1 MRRGVARERV
11 SGGDILRQQ
20 GYRACL
26 TAAATST
33 ITTAL
38 RSRRVRRMKEKV
50 SCVHGTDHLI
60 HVLARPD
67 AMEQSVDGP
76 PIPFLEE
83 VVKSLVLAVL
93 LVLFSPLASLGLP
106 SCLALEALVN
116 AFSAALS
123 TGSADG
129 ARTIALLE

>member
-1 MRRGVARERV
+1 M
-11 SGGDILRQQ
+11 
-20 GYRACL
+20 
-26 TAAATST
+26 
-33 ITTAL
+33 
-38 RSRRVRRMKEKV
+38 
-50 SCVHGTDHLI
+50 
-60 HVLARPD
+60 
-67 AMEQSVDGP
+67 DGP